1 MGIDWEEILGAEGE
15 DMAYAYDDS
24 IPDDDWDDEPET
36 FEQDDERELD
46 DEWEID
52 NEWEIEGS
60 PESEE
65 TTENQS
71 EEAPQPSI
79 SEIEFPDDLGFGYDD
94 ESPIE

>member
-36 FEQDDERELD
+36 FEQDDEWELD
-46 DEWEID
+46 DEWEIED
-52 NEWEIEGS
+52 S

-65 TTENQS
+65 TTANQS
-71 EEAPQPSI
+71 EEAPHPSI
-79 SEIEFPDDLGFGYDD
+79 SEIEFPDDLVFGYDD

>member
-36 FEQDDERELD
+36 FEQDDEWELD
-46 DEWEID
+46 D
-52 NEWEIEGS
+52 EWEIEGS

-65 TTENQS
+65 TTEAQS
-71 EEAPQPSI
+71 EETPQSSI